1 MFVWHAQPMQLD
13 IESLR
18 TFAAVVDLKGM
29 TRAAESLD
37 ISQSAVSWK
46 VKRLEEKVGRILLIR
61 EGHSLRPSRDG
72 RELLH
77 YARTIVGT
85 HDEAVRRLESSE
97 LSGTVKVGTPE
108 EISTA
113 RMCAVLSR
121 FNRIH
126 PRTMIEFF
134 VDRSFRLAS
143 MLDRSELDVAV
154 LQVLEKDRRPQ
165 DQALWKDPLIW
176 VCAPDSQYGDG
187 VVPLITFGEGG
198 FYRPLAR
205 QALTNAAIPF
215 KVAFS
220 GPSAASVIGAAEA
233 GLGVAVLAESS
244 SSMQGDLV
252 RWPRAE
258 SIPPLP
264 DSTYVA
270 RAAAGEPSVVATE
283 LISDIVGELQAE

>member
-1 MFVWHAQPMQLD
+1 MFVWHTRRMQLD

-18 TFAAVVDLKGM
+18 AFAAVVDLNGM
-29 TRAAESLD
+29 TRAAESLE

-46 VKRLEEKVGRILLIR
+46 IKRLEEKVGRNLLVR

-85 HDEAVRRLESSE
+85 HDDAVRRLESSE

-126 PRTMIEFF
+126 PRTQIEFF

-143 MLDRSELDVAV
+143 MLARSELDVAV
-154 LQVLEKDRRPQ
+154 LQVLKKDQRPE
-165 DQALWKDPLIW
+165 DRILWKDPLIW
-176 VCAPDSQYGDG
+176 VCAPDSPYGEG
-187 VVPLITFGEGG
+187 AVPLITFGEGG

-205 QALTNAAIPF
+205 HALTDAAIPF
-215 KVAFS
+215 TVAFS

-233 GLGVAVLAESS
+233 GLGVAVLAQ
-244 SSMQGDLV
+244 SSMRGDLIA
-252 RWPRAE
+252 WPRAE

-283 LISDIVGELQAE
+283 LISDIVSELQAE